1 MRFDLSPEEQDL
13 LKNLLEEDCQDLRG
27 EIRKTESHEF
37 KDSLRNKEKV
47 MEGLLEKLTGKTVA
61 RSA

>member
-1 MRFDLSPEEQDL
+1 MQFDLSPEEQDL
-13 LKNLLEEDCQDLRG
+13 LRNLLEEDCQDLRA

-37 KDSLRNKEKV
+37 KTSLQNKEKV
-47 MEGLLEKLTGKTVA
+47 MEGLLERLTGKTIG